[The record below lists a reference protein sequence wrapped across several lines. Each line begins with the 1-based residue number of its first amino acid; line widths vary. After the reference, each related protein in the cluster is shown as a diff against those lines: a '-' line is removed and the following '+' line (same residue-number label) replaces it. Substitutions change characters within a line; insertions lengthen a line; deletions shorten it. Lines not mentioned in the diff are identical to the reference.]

1 MSKVALLH
9 ITGNLTYESDAVALW
24 ESFVGTMDRNEYSGI
39 IAWINSGGGSLCA
52 AQDMVCTLAGAGLP
66 SVAVVGELCASAAYY
81 FALGFEHVI
90 ARPASLLGG
99 LRSSLEVVNYS
110 KAHARWGMTRNFYSN
125 GPLKRMLSPYAAD
138 LAAGEEQAIE
148 AILTD
153 LDEQF
158 HGFIRQR
165 RPAAKQAEAF
175 FDGRLISGVRA
186 HQAGLVDA
194 LGGVSE
200 AAQAIAR
207 MLEQASVEIEMIQ
220 ADEAPSATMPA
231 GLPSELALLLA
242 SLR

>member
-1 MSKVALLH
+1 MSKVALFH

-24 ESFVGTMDRNEYSGI
+24 ESFVGAMDRDEYSGI
-39 IAWINSGGGSLCA
+39 IAWVNSGGGSFCV
-52 AQDMVCTLAGAGLP
+52 AQDMVCTLARARLP

-81 FALGFEHVI
+81 FALGFEHVV

-99 LRSSLEVVNYS
+99 LRSSLEVVNCS
-110 KAHARWGMTRNFYSN
+110 KAHAHRGMIRTFYSN
-125 GPLKRMLSPYAAD
+125 GPLKQMLSPHAAE

-158 HGFIRQR
+158 HGFLRQR
-165 RPAAKQAEAF
+165 RPEVKRAEAF
-175 FDGRLISGVRA
+175 FDGRLISGLRA

-194 LGGVSE
+194 LGGISE
-200 AAQAIAR
+200 ASQAIAQVLQR
-207 MLEQASVEIEMIQ
+207 ASVEIEMIQ
-220 ADEAPSATMPA
+220 ADEAPSAPMQA
-231 GLPSELALLLA
+231 GLSSELALLLA